1 VVYSSFRFQRKA
13 EQSFP
18 FTKAKQARGLMS
30 ASRSSGYAVSRQI
43 FLSLRCERI
52 YRENLASDRPMQ
64 KKPLQTETTAP
75 PPTDRKGKIIYG
87 EFELGKCRMFGTFDK
102 VSIVGS
108 LSQVG
113 IMKILIIVR
122 EEYTT
127 IFLYIHSNMARY
139 VLSYSKPFGLLP
151 KVCPHEHSKMSFQ
164 PLKKI

>member
-1 VVYSSFRFQRKA
+1 
-13 EQSFP
+13 
-18 FTKAKQARGLMS
+18 M
-30 ASRSSGYAVSRQI
+30 
-43 FLSLRCERI
+43 
-52 YRENLASDRPMQ
+52 
-64 KKPLQTETTAP
+64 
-75 PPTDRKGKIIYG
+75 
-87 EFELGKCRMFGTFDK
+87 GKCRMFGTFDK

-139 VLSYSKPFGLLP
+139 VLSNSKPFGSNP
-151 KVCPHEHSKMSFQ
+151 KVCPQEHSKMSFL